1 MCKGRNLLMKTWYSA
16 GAALCMTVL
25 PALAQDAAVGE
36 AAFTQCRAC
45 HAIVAD
51 DGTVIVKGGRTGP
64 NLFGLLGRAVGSREG
79 FAYGDALRSVG
90 EAGIVWDEAEL
101 AAYIANPGEWL
112 RAKTG
117 DARARSRMG
126 YRMTEGAADMAAY
139 LAGLK

>member
-1 MCKGRNLLMKTWYSA
+1 MGRWFFMVA
-16 GAALCMTVL
+16 GLGLTAV
-25 PALAQDAAVGE
+25 PALAQDAARGE
-36 AAFTQCRAC
+36 ADFTQCRAC
-45 HAIVAD
+45 HGIVAD

-90 EAGIVWDEAEL
+90 AAGMVWDEAEL

-117 DARARSRMG
+117 DEAARSRMG